1 MEQRRAP
8 DSRTIHLSYGRGLL
22 KQCYPSGC
30 FGLWNTKIWTSTWII
45 GRIRRKS
52 SPARVGT
59 IRTCHFSYRETLTS
73 PYCLGPPRVVRQR
86 CLTGASTGQTQGGNT
101 DSCLRSSDRLSLLSI
116 PPRALYR
123 LLLRIEKPFT
133 ASRPE
138 RKSRIPLPLH
148 SDPGSSYYTRA
159 HCPNRCAEQTYPGL
173 FCIDQ
178 SLREIRFKSL
188 QAEVLR
194 CSTPDF
200 VSETYDNNLHDS
212 VNPYRV
218 QPCLK

>member
-1 MEQRRAP
+1 MQQRRAP
-8 DSRTIHLSYGRGLL
+8 DSRTIHLSYGRGLF

-59 IRTCHFSYRETLTS
+59 IRTCHFSYRETLTP

-123 LLLRIEKPFT
+123 MLVGIEKPFT

-138 RKSRIPLPLH
+138 RKSRNLFHYI
-148 SDPGSSYYTRA
+148 
-159 HCPNRCAEQTYPGL
+159 QTPARLTIQGPTVQ
-173 FCIDQ
+173 IGVQ
-178 SLREIRFKSL
+178 NKH
-188 QAEVLR
+188 
-194 CSTPDF
+194 TPAY
-200 VSETYDNNLHDS
+200 SALIS
-212 VNPYRV
+212 P
-218 QPCLK
+218 